1 MKLSRQES
9 DLLKA
14 ELVALARTLQPITV
28 RGLYYQ
34 AVISSLLEFITKDKD
49 GDRRNYR
56 AVQGRVL
63 ELRQTG
69 RIAWDW
75 IVDPSR
81 ADYGFPRWESPADFS
96 EIAPHYFRLDLWAGQ
111 PIRPLLIVEKVGQ
124 VPVFQDHANRFGVDV
139 VACKGYGS
147 ATHLR
152 DVAGKIEGWLRSG
165 QRVHTI
171 VAADFDPSGCD
182 WPRAAKIEIDSHLG
196 EISRG
201 RTTWQRELVTVE
213 DLDRLGPAVA
223 LRAPNPND
231 SRTKPWL
238 DRFGFSA
245 TDEVCVE
252 MDAINPAEARGRLE
266 QIYVE
271 LFAGD
276 IEERRL
282 LERQQREAITTALAG
297 LQR

>member
-1 MKLSRQES
+1 MKLTRQES
-9 DLLKA
+9 ELLEA
-14 ELVALARTLQPITV
+14 ELVSLARTLHPITV

-34 AVISSLLEFITKDKD
+34 AVISSTLSFITKDKQ

-56 AVQGRVL
+56 LVQDRTL
-63 ELRQTG
+63 KLRQAG
-69 RIAWDW
+69 LIRWDW

-81 ADYGFPRWESPADFS
+81 ADYGLDRWESPAEFA
-96 EIAPHYFRLDLWAGQ
+96 EIAPKFFHLDLWAGQ

-124 VPVFQDHANRFGVDV
+124 VPVFQNHAYGFGVDV

-152 DVAGKIEGWLRSG
+152 DVARKIEGWLWSG
-165 QRVHTI
+165 QSVHTI

-196 EISRG
+196 EISPG
-201 RTTWQRELVTVE
+201 RTTWQRELVNLE

-223 LRAPNPND
+223 LRAANPKD
-231 SRTKPWL
+231 PRASSWL
-238 DRFGFSA
+238 DQHGFSA
-245 TDEVCVE
+245 ADEVCVE
-252 MDAINPAEARGRLE
+252 MDAISPAEARERLE

-276 IEERRL
+276 IDERRQ

-297 LQR
+297 LR